1 MPLLVRRYI
10 QAVTGITMIGIGV
23 AFNYM
28 ANLGLGPWGVL
39 HDGISKT
46 IDITYGQA
54 GIMTSLISLL
64 LWIPLKQKPGI
75 ATIFDAFWIGLTA
88 DFVINIIPDA
98 PSLVIQIIYLIT
110 GITLIGLGTA
120 IYVGGDLGAGPRDGI
135 MVGLEKL
142 GLKIGTARTLLEFVA
157 FSIGFLLGGKIGI
170 ASIIIVLSIGRV
182 LQIFMPY
189 FDLRKKAY
197 LIFIYIFKQVKWY

>member
-10 QAVTGITMIGIGV
+10 QTVTGITMIGIGV

-46 IDITYGQA
+46 INITYGQA

-182 LQIFMPY
+182 LQVFMPY
-189 FDLRKKAY
+189 FDLRK
-197 LIFIYIFKQVKWY
+197 

>member
-1 MPLLVRRYI
+1 MTLLVRRYI

-46 IDITYGQA
+46 INITYGQA

-182 LQIFMPY
+182 LQVFMPY
-189 FDLRKKAY
+189 FDLRK
-197 LIFIYIFKQVKWY
+197 

>member
-1 MPLLVRRYI
+1 MLDWYMPLLARRYF

-46 IDITYGQA
+46 ISISYGQA
-54 GIMTSLISLL
+54 GILTSLISLL

-88 DFVINIIPDA
+88 DFIINIIPDA
-98 PSLVIQIIYLIT
+98 QSLLIQIIYLIT

-182 LQIFMPY
+182 LQVFMPY
-189 FDLRKKAY
+189 FDLRK
-197 LIFIYIFKQVKWY
+197 

>member
-1 MPLLVRRYI
+1 MVQNVTLIYAFIVRRYI

-46 IDITYGQA
+46 INITYGQA

-189 FDLRKKAY
+189 FDLRK
-197 LIFIYIFKQVKWY
+197 

>member
-1 MPLLVRRYI
+1 MLDWYMPLLARRYI

-46 IDITYGQA
+46 ISISYGQA
-54 GIMTSLISLL
+54 GILTSLISLL

-88 DFVINIIPDA
+88 DFIINIIPDA
-98 PSLVIQIIYLIT
+98 QSLLIQTIYLIT

-182 LQIFMPY
+182 LQVFMPY
-189 FDLRKKAY
+189 FDLRK
-197 LIFIYIFKQVKWY
+197 

>member
-46 IDITYGQA
+46 INITYGQA

-182 LQIFMPY
+182 RQVFMPF
-189 FDLRKKAY
+189 FDLRK
-197 LIFIYIFKQVKWY
+197 

>member
-1 MPLLVRRYI
+1 MPLLARRYI

-46 IDITYGQA
+46 ISISYGQA
-54 GIMTSLISLL
+54 GILTSLISLL

-88 DFVINIIPDA
+88 DFIINIIPVA
-98 PSLVIQIIYLIT
+98 QSLLIQIIYLIT

-182 LQIFMPY
+182 LQVFMPY
-189 FDLRKKAY
+189 FDIRK
-197 LIFIYIFKQVKWY
+197 

>member
-1 MPLLVRRYI
+1 MPLLARRYI
-10 QAVTGITMIGIGV
+10 QAVRGITIIGIGV

-39 HDGISKT
+39 HDGISTT
-46 IDITYGQA
+46 ISITYGQA
-54 GIMTSLISLL
+54 GILTSLISLL

-88 DFVINIIPDA
+88 DFIINIIPNA
-98 PSLVIQIIYLIT
+98 QSLLIQIIYLIT

-189 FDLRKKAY
+189 FDLRK
-197 LIFIYIFKQVKWY
+197 

>member
-1 MPLLVRRYI
+1 MLHCYMPLLARRYI
-10 QAVTGITMIGIGV
+10 QAVIGITMIGIGV

-39 HDGISKT
+39 HDGISKP
-46 IDITYGQA
+46 INITYGQA
-54 GIMTSLISLL
+54 GILTSLISLL

-88 DFVINIIPDA
+88 DFIINIIPQA
-98 PSLVIQIIYLIT
+98 QTLIIQILYLIT

-142 GLKIGTARTLLEFVA
+142 GLKIGNARTLLEFVA
-157 FSIGFLLGGKIGI
+157 FSIGFLLGGKVGI

-182 LQIFMPY
+182 LQVFMPY
-189 FDLRKKAY
+189 FDLRK
-197 LIFIYIFKQVKWY
+197 

>member
-1 MPLLVRRYI
+1 MLHCYMPLIARRYI
-10 QAVTGITMIGIGV
+10 QAVIGITMIGIGV

-46 IDITYGQA
+46 INITYGQA
-54 GIMTSLISLL
+54 GILTSLISLL
-64 LWIPLKQKPGI
+64 LWIPLNQKPGI

-88 DFVINIIPDA
+88 DFIINVIPVSQTLI
-98 PSLVIQIIYLIT
+98 IQILYLIT

-142 GLKIGTARTLLEFVA
+142 GLKIGNARTLLEFVA
-157 FSIGFLLGGKIGI
+157 FTIGFLLGGKVGI

-182 LQIFMPY
+182 LQVFMPY
-189 FDLRKKAY
+189 FDLRK
-197 LIFIYIFKQVKWY
+197 

>member
-1 MPLLVRRYI
+1 MPLLARRYI

-46 IDITYGQA
+46 INITYGQA
-54 GIMTSLISLL
+54 GILTSLISLL

-88 DFVINIIPDA
+88 DFIINLIPDA
-98 PSLVIQIIYLIT
+98 KSLLIQIIYLII

-142 GLKIGTARTLLEFVA
+142 GLKIGTAITLLEFVA

-182 LQIFMPY
+182 LQVFMPY
-189 FDLRKKAY
+189 FDLRK
-197 LIFIYIFKQVKWY
+197 

>member
-39 HDGISKT
+39 HDGIAKT
-46 IDITYGQA
+46 INITYGQA
-54 GIMTSLISLL
+54 GILTSLISLL

-98 PSLVIQIIYLIT
+98 KSLLIQIIYLIT

-182 LQIFMPY
+182 LQVFMPY
-189 FDLRKKAY
+189 FDLRK
-197 LIFIYIFKQVKWY
+197 

>member
-1 MPLLVRRYI
+1 MLDWYMPLLARRYI

-46 IDITYGQA
+46 ISITYGQA
-54 GIMTSLISLL
+54 GILTSLISLL

-88 DFVINIIPDA
+88 DFIINIIPDA
-98 PSLVIQIIYLIT
+98 QSLLIQIIYLIT

-135 MVGLEKL
+135 MVGLENL

-182 LQIFMPY
+182 LQVFMPY
-189 FDLRKKAY
+189 FDLRK
-197 LIFIYIFKQVKWY
+197 

>member
-1 MPLLVRRYI
+1 MPLLVRKYI

-46 IDITYGQA
+46 ISITYGQA

-182 LQIFMPY
+182 LQVFMPY
-189 FDLRKKAY
+189 FDLRK
-197 LIFIYIFKQVKWY
+197 

>member
-1 MPLLVRRYI
+1 MPLLARRYI

-46 IDITYGQA
+46 ISITYGQA
-54 GIMTSLISLL
+54 GILTSLISLL

-88 DFVINIIPDA
+88 DFIINIIPDA
-98 PSLVIQIIYLIT
+98 HSLLIQIIYLIT

-182 LQIFMPY
+182 LQVFMPY
-189 FDLRKKAY
+189 FDLRK
-197 LIFIYIFKQVKWY
+197 

>member
-1 MPLLVRRYI
+1 MPLLTRRYI

-46 IDITYGQA
+46 INISYGQA
-54 GIMTSLISLL
+54 GILTSLISLL

-88 DFVINIIPDA
+88 DFIINIIQDPN
-98 PSLVIQIIYLIT
+98 SLLVQIMYLIT

-120 IYVGGDLGAGPRDGI
+120 IYVGGDLGTGPRDGI
-135 MVGLEKL
+135 MVGLEKR
-142 GLKIGTARTLLEFVA
+142 GFKIGTARTLLELAA
-157 FSIGFLLGGKIGI
+157 FTIGFLLGGKIGI

-182 LQIFMPY
+182 LQVFMPY
-189 FDLRKKAY
+189 FDLRK
-197 LIFIYIFKQVKWY
+197 

>member
-1 MPLLVRRYI
+1 MPLLARRYI

-23 AFNYM
+23 ALNYM

-46 IDITYGQA
+46 INITYGQA
-54 GIMTSLISLL
+54 GILTSLISLL

-88 DFVINIIPDA
+88 DFIINIIPDA
-98 PSLVIQIIYLIT
+98 QSLLIQIIYLIT

-182 LQIFMPY
+182 LQVFMPY
-189 FDLRKKAY
+189 FDLRK
-197 LIFIYIFKQVKWY
+197 

>member
-1 MPLLVRRYI
+1 MHLLVRRYI

-46 IDITYGQA
+46 INITYGQA

-182 LQIFMPY
+182 LQVFMPY
-189 FDLRKKAY
+189 FDLRK
-197 LIFIYIFKQVKWY
+197 

>member
-1 MPLLVRRYI
+1 MSLLARRYV

-28 ANLGLGPWGVL
+28 ANLGLGPWGDL
-39 HDGISKT
+39 HDGISKS
-46 IDITYGQA
+46 IDISYGQA
-54 GIMTSLISLL
+54 GILTSLISLL

-88 DFVINIIPDA
+88 DFVINIIPVA
-98 PSLVIQIIYLIT
+98 QSLLVQVIYLIT

-120 IYVGGDLGAGPRDGI
+120 IYVGADLGAGPRDGI

-142 GLKIGTARTLLEFVA
+142 GLKIGNARTLLEFVA

-170 ASIIIVLSIGRV
+170 ASIIIVLS
-182 LQIFMPY
+182 M
-189 FDLRKKAY
+189 KSATS
-197 LIFIYIFKQVKWY
+197 IYALF

>member
-1 MPLLVRRYI
+1 MHLLVRRYI

-46 IDITYGQA
+46 INITYGQA

-142 GLKIGTARTLLEFVA
+142 GLKIGTARTLLEFAA
-157 FSIGFLLGGKIGI
+157 FSIGFLLGGQIGI

-182 LQIFMPY
+182 LQVFMPY
-189 FDLRKKAY
+189 FDLRK
-197 LIFIYIFKQVKWY
+197 

>member
-46 IDITYGQA
+46 ISITYGQA

-88 DFVINIIPDA
+88 DFIINIIPDA
-98 PSLVIQIIYLIT
+98 QSLLIQIIYLIT

-182 LQIFMPY
+182 LQVFMPY
-189 FDLRKKAY
+189 FDLRK
-197 LIFIYIFKQVKWY
+197 

>member
-1 MPLLVRRYI
+1 MPLLVRRYF
-10 QAVTGITMIGIGV
+10 QAFSGITMIGIGV

-46 IDITYGQA
+46 INITYGQA
-54 GIMTSLISLL
+54 GILTSLLALL

-88 DFVINIIPDA
+88 DFVINIIPIA
-98 PSLVIQIIYLIT
+98 GSIYVQITYLIT
-110 GITLIGLGTA
+110 GITLIGAGTA

-135 MVGLEKL
+135 MVGLEQL
-142 GLKIGTARTLLEFVA
+142 GFKIGNARTLLELVV
-157 FSIGFLLGGKIGI
+157 FSIGF
-170 ASIIIVLSIGRV
+170 
-182 LQIFMPY
+182 
-189 FDLRKKAY
+189 
-197 LIFIYIFKQVKWY
+197 

>member
-1 MPLLVRRYI
+1 
-10 QAVTGITMIGIGV
+10 MIGIGV

-46 IDITYGQA
+46 INITYGQA
-54 GIMTSLISLL
+54 GILTSLLALL

-88 DFVINIIPDA
+88 DFIINIIPIA
-98 PSLVIQIIYLIT
+98 GSIYVQITYLIT
-110 GITLIGLGTA
+110 GITLIGAGTA

-135 MVGLEKL
+135 MVGLEQL
-142 GLKIGTARTLLEFVA
+142 GFKIGNARTLLELFA

-170 ASIIIVLSIGRV
+170 ASVVIVLSIGRV
-182 LQIFMPY
+182 LQFFMPY
-189 FDLRKKAY
+189 FDIRSES
-197 LIFIYIFKQVKWY
+197 

>member
-1 MPLLVRRYI
+1 MPLLVRRYF
-10 QAVTGITMIGIGV
+10 QAFSGITMIGIGV

-46 IDITYGQA
+46 INITYGQA
-54 GIMTSLISLL
+54 GILTSLLALL

-88 DFVINIIPDA
+88 DFVINIIPIA
-98 PSLVIQIIYLIT
+98 GNIYVQITYLIT
-110 GITLIGLGTA
+110 GITLIGAGTA

-135 MVGLEKL
+135 MVGLEQL
-142 GLKIGTARTLLEFVA
+142 GFKIGNARTLLELFA

-170 ASIIIVLSIGRV
+170 ASVVIVLSIGRV
-182 LQIFMPY
+182 LQFFMPY
-189 FDLRKKAY
+189 FDIRSES
-197 LIFIYIFKQVKWY
+197 

>member
-1 MPLLVRRYI
+1 MLDWYMPLLARRYI

-46 IDITYGQA
+46 INITYGQA

-182 LQIFMPY
+182 LQVFMPY
-189 FDLRKKAY
+189 FDLRK
-197 LIFIYIFKQVKWY
+197 

>member
-1 MPLLVRRYI
+1 MRKYL

-28 ANLGLGPWGVL
+28 ADLGLGPWGVL

-46 IDITYGQA
+46 IDISYGQA
-54 GIMTSLISLL
+54 GILTSFLSLL

-88 DFVINIIPDA
+88 DFIINIIPVA
-98 PSLVIQIIYLIT
+98 QTLLIQITYLIT
-110 GITLIGLGTA
+110 GIMLIGLGTA

-157 FSIGFLLGGKIGI
+157 FSIGFLLGGKVGI
-170 ASIIIVLSIGRV
+170 ASLVIVLSIGRV
-182 LQIFMPY
+182 LQVFMPY
-189 FDLRKKAY
+189 FDLRK
-197 LIFIYIFKQVKWY
+197 

>member
-1 MPLLVRRYI
+1 MPLLARRYI

-46 IDITYGQA
+46 INITYGQA
-54 GIMTSLISLL
+54 GILTSLISLL

-88 DFVINIIPDA
+88 DFIINIIPN
-98 PSLVIQIIYLIT
+98 PNTLLLQIIYLVT

-182 LQIFMPY
+182 LQVFMPY
-189 FDLRKKAY
+189 FDLRK
-197 LIFIYIFKQVKWY
+197 

>member
-1 MPLLVRRYI
+1 MLHYYMPLLFRKYL

-28 ANLGLGPWGVL
+28 ADLGLGPWGVL

-46 IDITYGQA
+46 IDISYGQA
-54 GIMTSLISLL
+54 GILTSFLSLL
-64 LWIPLKQKPGI
+64 LWVPLKQKPGI

-88 DFVINIIPDA
+88 DFIINIIPVA
-98 PSLVIQIIYLIT
+98 QTLLIQIIYLIT

-135 MVGLEKL
+135 MIGLEKL
-142 GLKIGTARTLLEFVA
+142 GLKIGNARTLLEFLA
-157 FSIGFLLGGKIGI
+157 FSIGFLLGGKVGI
-170 ASIIIVLSIGRV
+170 ASIVIVLSIGRV
-182 LQIFMPY
+182 LQVFMPY
-189 FDLRKKAY
+189 FDLRK
-197 LIFIYIFKQVKWY
+197 

>member
-1 MPLLVRRYI
+1 MPLLARRYI

-23 AFNYM
+23 TFNYM

-46 IDITYGQA
+46 ISISYGQA
-54 GIMTSLISLL
+54 GILTSLISLL

-88 DFVINIIPDA
+88 DFIINIIPVA
-98 PSLVIQIIYLIT
+98 QSLLIQIIYLIT

-182 LQIFMPY
+182 LQVFMPY
-189 FDLRKKAY
+189 FDLRK
-197 LIFIYIFKQVKWY
+197 

>member
-1 MPLLVRRYI
+1 MLHLYMPLLARRYI

-46 IDITYGQA
+46 INITYGQA
-54 GIMTSLISLL
+54 GILTSLISLL

-88 DFVINIIPDA
+88 DFIINITPNA
-98 PSLVIQIIYLIT
+98 NTLLLQIIYLVT

-182 LQIFMPY
+182 LQVFMPY
-189 FDLRKKAY
+189 FDLRK
-197 LIFIYIFKQVKWY
+197 

>member
-1 MPLLVRRYI
+1 MVLASLL
-10 QAVTGITMIGIGV
+10 ITWQIWVWGQ
-23 AFNYM
+23 
-28 ANLGLGPWGVL
+28 WGVL

-46 IDITYGQA
+46 INITYGQA

-135 MVGLEKL
+135 MVGLGKL

-182 LQIFMPY
+182 LQVFMPY
-189 FDLRKKAY
+189 FDLRK
-197 LIFIYIFKQVKWY
+197 

>member
-1 MPLLVRRYI
+1 MPLLARRYI
-10 QAVTGITMIGIGV
+10 QAVIGITMIGIGV

-46 IDITYGQA
+46 INITYGQA

-170 ASIIIVLSIGRV
+170 ASIIIVLSIGKV
-182 LQIFMPY
+182 LQVFMPY
-189 FDLRKKAY
+189 FDLRK
-197 LIFIYIFKQVKWY
+197 